1 MIVLLAIAIALV
13 LLYFAY
19 QAIISKTAFWFFHD
33 VSNPFIIDDK
43 DIKSFNIRI
52 ATTLILFSGVF
63 LIPTSCSIVHMMKE
77 SLYIMLMCS
86 SITILIFITMVY
98 WHHLYKTYNKYS

>member
-1 MIVLLAIAIALV
+1 MIELLAIAIALL

-33 VSNPFIIDDK
+33 VSNPFIINGE
-43 DIKSFNIRI
+43 DIKSFNFRI
-52 ATTLILFSGVF
+52 AITLILFAGVF
-63 LIPTSCSIVHMMKE
+63 LIPTFCYMVHIMQE

-98 WHHLYKTYNKYS
+98 WHHLYKTYNKDS